1 MQLQGNPKNN
11 SQLNL
16 VSKSS
21 GIIFTSSAKINHPHF
36 LHSTIS
42 KVILFLTIFVVSP
55 SVFAMQ
61 IFVKTLTGKTITLEV
76 EPSDSIDNV
85 KAKIQ
90 DKEGIPPD
98 QQRLIFAGKQ
108 LEDGRTLSYYN
119 IQKKSTLHL
128 VLRLRGSTTAV
139 HINSNG
145 LGQVLIYPYYT
156 TRAGTDTYL
165 SLVNTT
171 ASSKAVKVRFTE
183 GRNSR
188 EVLDF
193 NLYLSPHDMWTGAV
207 VNTTNA
213 AKLVTAD
220 KSCTAPAIPAGGKEF
235 VNFAYS
241 GAALEGYTNSGGDGE
256 TSSLDRTRE
265 GYFEIIEMGVITNTA
280 VIAAITHTAGV
291 PVNCAVVQAASM
303 NMGHVGYSSLGGQSA
318 AADPSV
324 GGLAGTA
331 SLIRVAAG
339 TDYGY
344 DPVVIDS
351 FTSKS
356 GAGNNDWYAP
366 GSILPDLNNA
376 ALTSVVFTGGGT
388 VTSNWSLG
396 SDTISALIM
405 HDNIINEFVLDHATL
420 SGTDWVV
427 TMPTKRYNVPVHN
440 PALLSDGTQLYSPFT
455 KKFWLNGACEAVGL
469 SYWNREEGNVSIV
482 DFSPPAPDGG
492 TSLCWESTVV
502 TFNNSHVLG
511 SANEVNVPVSFENGW
526 LKMSFS
532 ATGVTVANGQTDGDN
547 TNHATAAQ
555 SLVSLEQDTYL
566 GLPTVGFMVQDFINQ
581 NAVPGILATYG
592 GNFNHKYTT
601 AISGQTR

>member
-1 MQLQGNPKNN
+1 MQKFKRKSLYLALVAAVSSVGIVNAAN
-11 SQLNL
+11 S
-16 VSKSS
+16 
-21 GIIFTSSAKINHPHF
+21 
-36 LHSTIS
+36 
-42 KVILFLTIFVVSP
+42 
-55 SVFAMQ
+55 
-61 IFVKTLTGKTITLEV
+61 
-76 EPSDSIDNV
+76 
-85 KAKIQ
+85 
-90 DKEGIPPD
+90 
-98 QQRLIFAGKQ
+98 
-108 LEDGRTLSYYN
+108 
-119 IQKKSTLHL
+119 
-128 VLRLRGSTTAV
+128 AV

-280 VIAAITHTAGV
+280 VIAAITHSAGV
-291 PVNCAVVQAASM
+291 PANCAVVQAASM
-303 NMGHVGYSSLGGQSA
+303 NMSELGASQLGGQNA
-318 AADPSV
+318 ALDPSI

-331 SLIRVAAG
+331 SLIGVAAG
-339 TDYGY
+339 TDFGY

-351 FTSKS
+351 FTTKS
-356 GAGNNDWYAP
+356 SPQTNDWFVP
-366 GSILPDLNNA
+366 GSIFPDLTSA
-376 ALTSVVFTGGGT
+376 ALTSVVFNGGSVVNST
-388 VTSNWSLG
+388 WSYG
-396 SDTISALIM
+396 EDSIASIIM
-405 HDNIINEFVLDHATL
+405 HDNIINEFVLDSATL

-427 TMPTKRYNVPVHN
+427 TMPTKRYVVPVHN
-440 PALLSDGTQLYSPFT
+440 TALSSDATLLYSPFT

-482 DFSPPAPDGG
+482 DFSPPAPGGG

-511 SANEVNVPVSFENGW
+511 SVNEVNVPVNFENGW
-526 LKMSFS
+526 LRMTFN
-532 ATGVTVANGQTDGDN
+532 ATGVTVANGQTDAN
-547 TNHATAAQ
+547 SVVHPTAEQ
-555 SLVSLEQDTYL
+555 SLTSVDGDTYL
-566 GLPTVGFMVQDFINQ
+566 GLPTVGFMVQDFNNQ
-581 NAVPGILATYG
+581 NAAPGILATYG
-592 GNFNHKYTT
+592 GNFVHKYTT
-601 AISGQTR
+601 SIIPAN